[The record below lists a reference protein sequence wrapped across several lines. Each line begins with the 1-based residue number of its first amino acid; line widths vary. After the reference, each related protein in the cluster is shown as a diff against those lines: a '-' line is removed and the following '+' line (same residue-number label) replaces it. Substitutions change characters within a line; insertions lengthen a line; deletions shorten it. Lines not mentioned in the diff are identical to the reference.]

1 MLSDNPYAPPHDT
14 ELNEYPATARLHLN
28 RMLLMLPFSFLAA
41 LAGGAVNRDSSLL
54 VIDPRIHPM
63 SQSGLVF
70 GFFAAIAG
78 CLLIPHRRIWLAP
91 AIPIMSMLAFDITS
105 RLMVHADRRL
115 QDGGSV
121 PLFVTQLCLAA
132 LTGMALIA
140 ISLVL
145 TRMLRVSAAVRF
157 SIIGAFTGALCV
169 VIVNCLPII
178 ATIPLRLYWSM
189 FCWQF
194 LMMQLFGSLSMPSQ
208 NKALA

>member
-1 MLSDNPYAPPHDT
+1 MLSDNPYAPPQ
-14 ELNEYPATARLHLN
+14 EASLKQYPARVRSYLH
-28 RMLLMLPFSFLAA
+28 RMLLMLPVSLLAA
-41 LAGGAVNRDSSLL
+41 LAGGAVNRDSSILL
-54 VIDPRIHPM
+54 IDPRIHPM

-78 CLLIPHRRIWLAP
+78 CLLIPGRRIWLAP
-91 AIPIMSMLAFDITS
+91 MIPIIAMLAFDITS

-115 QDGGSV
+115 QDGGSL
-121 PLFVTQLCLAA
+121 PFFVIQLCLTA

-145 TRMLRVSAAVRF
+145 TRMLSVSAAVRF

-169 VIVNCLPII
+169 VTVNCLPI
-178 ATIPLRLYWSM
+178 ASAIPLRLYGTM

-194 LMMQLFGSLSMPSQ
+194 LMMQFFGWLSIPSQ
-208 NKALA
+208 DTTQV